1 VLTVA
6 LRFFVGQKITLSI
19 LNMNGRQG
27 RIFCA
32 TKNLKGTVNRVQEN
46 KNRLKGQLTKN
57 RAVLTV
63 ALEIFCWT
71 KNNSEHINVD
81 SKREGFFVQQKIL
94 KGQSTE

>member
-1 VLTVA
+1 VQ
-6 LRFFVGQKITLSI
+6 QKI
-19 LNMNGRQG
+19 
-27 RIFCA
+27 
-32 TKNLKGTVNRVQEN
+32 
-46 KNRLKGQLTKN
+46 LKGQSTEFGKNKNSLKGQRTKN
-57 RAVLTV
+57 HAVLTV

>member
-1 VLTVA
+1 VQ
-6 LRFFVGQKITLSI
+6 QKI
-19 LNMNGRQG
+19 
-27 RIFCA
+27 
-32 TKNLKGTVNRVQEN
+32 
-46 KNRLKGQLTKN
+46 LKGQSTEFGKQKSFKGTAYKN